1 MSNPI
6 LEYSYIELPEEFYSN
21 QTLENFPDAKV
32 IIFNHKL
39 ANELGLNIDSLNEK
53 ELLDFL
59 LGKSS
64 KNPIAQ
70 AYAGHQ
76 FGNFTILGDGRA
88 VLIGE
93 YKTKSNKLV
102 DIHLKGSGRTKY
114 SRGGDGKA
122 VLGPMLRE
130 YIISEAMSGFGV
142 PTSRSLAIISTGEPI
157 YRDGLKKGAI
167 VVRVASSHIRVGTFQ
182 YAATLG
188 DKELESLLDF
198 TLRRYQIDPKDNKAK
213 ALLEYTVEKQAKL
226 ITEWE
231 RVGFIHGVMNTDNMT
246 ISGETIDFGPCA
258 FMDEYHPD
266 TVFSSIDR
274 RGRYAF
280 ANQAPIAQWN
290 LARFAESLLPLLAE
304 TTEEAIDI
312 AQEIIEKFADL
323 YKNNWLKM
331 MSAKLGLINS
341 QSQDQ
346 ELITELLG
354 LMAKYKLD
362 YTNTFYDLSSESL
375 DVSGKLDLEQWLN
388 NWQKRIKETKEE
400 SLKLMKKTNPV
411 FIPRNHKV
419 EQALRAAEDKNDL
432 LLFNKLLEILQKPY
446 DVNKNYDEYMLPP
459 SLDEK
464 VEQTFCG
471 T

>member
-1 MSNPI
+1 MSYPV
-6 LEYSYIELPEEFYSN
+6 LEYSYIELPEEFYSS
-21 QTLENFPDAKV
+21 QTLENFLDAKV

-39 ANELGLNIDSLNEK
+39 ANELGLDVSSLNEK
-53 ELLDFL
+53 ELLGFL

-76 FGNFTILGDGRA
+76 FGNFTMLGDGRA
-88 VLIGE
+88 ALIGE
-93 YKTKSNKLV
+93 YRTKSNKLF
-102 DIHLKGSGRTKY
+102 DIHLKGSGKTRY

-130 YIISEAMSGFGV
+130 YIISEAMSGFDI

-231 RVGFIHGVMNTDNMT
+231 RVGLIHGVMNTDNMT

-290 LARFAESLLPLLAE
+290 LARFAESLLPLLADR
-304 TTEEAIDI
+304 TEEAIDI

-323 YKNNWLKM
+323 YKNSWLKM
-331 MSAKLGLINS
+331 MSAKLGLVNF

-346 ELITELLG
+346 EFITKLLE
-354 LMAKYKLD
+354 LMAKYRLD
-362 YTNTFYDLSSESL
+362 YTNTFYDLGNDSL
-375 DVSGKLDLEQWLN
+375 DVSNKLDLEQWLN
-388 NWQKRIKETKEE
+388 SWQERIKETREE
-400 SLKLMKKTNPV
+400 SLKLMKKTNPI

-419 EQALRAAEDKNDL
+419 EQALRAAENKNDL
-432 LLFNKLLEILQKPY
+432 LLFNKLLKVLQKPY
-446 DVNKNYDEYMLPP
+446 DFNQDYNEYMLPP

>member
-1 MSNPI
+1 MSYPV
-6 LEYSYIELPEEFYSN
+6 LEYSYIELPEEFYSS

-39 ANELGLNIDSLNEK
+39 ANELGLDVSSLNEK
-53 ELLDFL
+53 ELLGFL

-76 FGNFTILGDGRA
+76 FGNFTMLGDGRA
-88 VLIGE
+88 TLIGE
-93 YKTKSNKLV
+93 YRTRSNKLV
-102 DIHLKGSGRTKY
+102 DIHLKGSGKTKY

-142 PTSRSLAIISTGEPI
+142 STSRSLAIISTGEPI

-188 DKELESLLDF
+188 DKELKSLLDF

-290 LARFAESLLPLLAE
+290 LARFAESLLPLLAD

-323 YKNNWLKM
+323 YKDNWLKM

-346 ELITELLG
+346 EFITKLLE
-354 LMAKYKLD
+354 LMAKYRLD
-362 YTNTFYDLSSESL
+362 YTNTFYNLGNDSL
-375 DVSGKLDLEQWLN
+375 DVSNKLDLEQWLN
-388 NWQKRIKETKEE
+388 SWQERIKETREE

-419 EQALRAAEDKNDL
+419 EQALRVAENKNDL
-432 LLFNKLLEILQKPY
+432 LLFNKLLEVLQEPY
-446 DVNKNYDEYMLPP
+446 GFNQDYDEYMLSP